1 MQPTIVLLIV
11 ITYTAISISIL
22 ASYIA
27 TITSFFPVR
36 VWLHTEKNILSS
48 SPSSLFLGPTGGS
61 EIKDAKGDVKP
72 IQIYKTRIIPDIK
85 DYYDILSV
93 SVMKNNNKLTF
104 DMD

>member
-1 MQPTIVLLIV
+1 MQPIIVLLIV
-11 ITYTAISISIL
+11 LTFAAISISIL

-48 SPSSLFLGPTGGS
+48 PSSLFLGPTGGS
-61 EIKDAKGDVKP
+61 EIKGTKGDVTP
-72 IQIYKTRIIPDIK
+72 IQIYKTKIIPDIK

-93 SVMKNNNKLTF
+93 SVSRSIIN
-104 DMD
+104 